1 MIEKI
6 VVYLMWTETLE
17 TDVRTHSLIDVVSYI
32 YGQ

>member
-6 VVYLMWTETLE
+6 VVYLMWTEILE
-17 TDVRTHSLIDVVSYI
+17 TNVHTHSLIDVVSYI